1 MGTHKSSSKK
11 IQQGLQTKKRIMDCA
26 AILFREKGYYQV
38 TVDEVNACAKSSKG
52 AFYTHFISKEEL
64 VVSMVSLIDE
74 IYLGY
79 LPADN
84 QTALSKIS
92 SFIEFV
98 FSAVEKRIGL
108 DFISVIYSFQ
118 IRDPASPRVTLTPER
133 SFYKIC
139 HEFIEEAKAKS
150 EISPQLSTEHEIR
163 ILATGVRGAIYDWCW
178 SRGQFELPQYGK
190 EIIDRLLSSIKM

>member
-1 MGTHKSSSKK
+1 MGTHKRSSKK
-11 IQQGLQTKKRIMDCA
+11 VQQGLQTKERIMDCA
-26 AILFREKGYYQV
+26 AILFREKGYHQV
-38 TVDEVNACAKSSKG
+38 TVDEVVSCAKSSKG
-52 AFYTHFISKEEL
+52 AFYTHFTSKEEL

-84 QTALSKIS
+84 QPALSKIS
-92 SFIEFV
+92 SFIEFA
-98 FSAVEKRIGL
+98 FSAVEERIGL

-118 IRDPASPRVTLTPER
+118 IRDPASPRVTFTPER

-139 HEFIEEAKAKS
+139 HEFIEEAKTKS
-150 EISPQLSTEHEIR
+150 EISPQHSTEHVIR
-163 ILATGVRGAIYDWCW
+163 VLATGVRGAIYDWCW

-190 EIIDRLLSSIKM
+190 EIIDRLLYSIKS